1 MPQPQGTS
9 NANLLI
15 DLKSIE
21 ANWSILKEL
30 NAPSSTAAVVKSDA
44 YGLGVNKIIPTL
56 ISAGCKTFFV
66 ATIEEA
72 IVVRRLIAEN
82 KILVLF
88 GINTFEEASTCIE
101 YNLTPV
107 LNHLG
112 QLEIWKKIVSKDDKG
127 IGRPTPKE
135 AWLHLDTGMTR
146 LGFPNEELEA
156 IKTNPELINNLNIG
170 GVMSHLV
177 CSENVNNP
185 INAAQLSRFTKI
197 KLWLESYIKFN
208 AMWSL
213 ANSSGVFLGPAYH
226 FDITRPGAALYGINP
241 QPEKKS
247 IMNEVVRLQAK
258 ILQVQRVDTNQTV
271 GYGATYKVK
280 KPGRIATI
288 GVGYADG
295 YMRAGSGFAQAYIGD
310 FRIPVVGRI
319 SMDLITLDISAV
331 PERYSHVGSIV
342 DLIGPNYSVD
352 SLAKDSGTIGYEIL
366 TSLGKRYNRTWE
378 GIGNTV
384 KN

>member
-44 YGLGVNKIIPTL
+44 YGLGVNKIIPIL

-112 QLEIWKKIVSKDDKG
+112 QLEI
-127 IGRPTPKE
+127 
-135 AWLHLDTGMTR
+135 
-146 LGFPNEELEA
+146 
-156 IKTNPELINNLNIG
+156 
-170 GVMSHLV
+170 
-177 CSENVNNP
+177 
-185 INAAQLSRFTKI
+185 
-197 KLWLESYIKFN
+197 
-208 AMWSL
+208 
-213 ANSSGVFLGPAYH
+213 
-226 FDITRPGAALYGINP
+226 
-241 QPEKKS
+241 
-247 IMNEVVRLQAK
+247 
-258 ILQVQRVDTNQTV
+258 
-271 GYGATYKVK
+271 
-280 KPGRIATI
+280 
-288 GVGYADG
+288 
-295 YMRAGSGFAQAYIGD
+295 
-310 FRIPVVGRI
+310 
-319 SMDLITLDISAV
+319 
-331 PERYSHVGSIV
+331 
-342 DLIGPNYSVD
+342 
-352 SLAKDSGTIGYEIL
+352 
-366 TSLGKRYNRTWE
+366 
-378 GIGNTV
+378 
-384 KN
+384 